1 MSIKKRKWIVIQA
14 LHEDPAT
21 RWNDDLLEK
30 KIWSILWLRC
40 INFDN
45 KKFRMIPNDRSN
57 IPSRDVITR
66 CRRKIQESWLYDP
79 IDPVIKAK
87 RRAYSKKVL
96 SDLMYNVW

>member
-1 MSIKKRKWIVIQA
+1 MSIKKRKHIVLQA
-14 LHEDPAT
+14 LHTVPKT
-21 RWNDDLLEK
+21 RSDDDLLEK
-30 KIWSILWLRC
+30 TIRSILWIEC
-40 INFDN
+40 KWWFWQ
-45 KKFRMIPNDRSN
+45 IPNDRSN